1 MASAPAPPLLLAST
15 SPRRREILEQLRVPF
30 DVVAPEYEET
40 EDDPVAHALGK
51 ARSVLADADGRP
63 VLGCD
68 TEVVCEGRVY
78 GKPAGPEDAEE
89 MLESLSGRTH
99 EVMSGLALITPM
111 WEEVRHEVTRV
122 TFRGLTPRDLAR
134 YVATGEW
141 EGRAG
146 GYAIQGQGAALV
158 ERIEGDYLNV
168 VGLPTALLVRLL
180 AERFPGDVRVRMS
193 ESAVRAAVEV
203 AAEHGL
209 RSEDPRVLRDAWHVL
224 VHLRPLP
231 LVARVSSGRPYPEGP
246 PEEDVIRELAV
257 ASHAARAG
265 APVVPPS
272 GLLDAG
278 PHRHGGHVVTFWQYV
293 EPKRE
298 VDPVAA
304 GEGLR
309 AIHEALAD
317 YEGELPALHTDD
329 LAWITDSL
337 EPSADV
343 ELVRELGLRQPAGGA
358 QALHGDSHLANCL
371 PGPLW
376 HDFETACRGPREL
389 DLAALALSA
398 RVRQDDASRIA
409 LEAYGGH
416 DAGLLEEC
424 LPVYAAWVYASFM
437 IALPRRPELGPV
449 LAERLAWLR
458 ETYA

>member
-1 MASAPAPPLLLAST
+1 
-15 SPRRREILEQLRVPF
+15 
-30 DVVAPEYEET
+30 
-40 EDDPVAHALGK
+40 
-51 ARSVLADADGRP
+51 
-63 VLGCD
+63 
-68 TEVVCEGRVY
+68 
-78 GKPAGPEDAEE
+78 
-89 MLESLSGRTH
+89 
-99 EVMSGLALITPM
+99 
-111 WEEVRHEVTRV
+111 
-122 TFRGLTPRDLAR
+122 
-134 YVATGEW
+134 
-141 EGRAG
+141 
-146 GYAIQGQGAALV
+146 
-158 ERIEGDYLNV
+158 
-168 VGLPTALLVRLL
+168 
-180 AERFPGDVRVRMS
+180 MS

-209 RSEDPRVLRDAWHVL
+209 RSDEPRVLLYAWHVL
-224 VHLRPLP
+224 VHHRPLP
-231 LVARVSSGRPYPEGP
+231 LVARVSIGRTYPEGP

-257 ASHAARAG
+257 ASHAARTG

-293 EPKRE
+293 EPKRA

-343 ELVRELGLRQPAGGA
+343 ELLRELGLRQPAGGA

-424 LPVYAAWVYASFM
+424 LPPYAAWVYASFM

-458 ETYA
+458 QTYA

>member
-1 MASAPAPPLLLAST
+1 
-15 SPRRREILEQLRVPF
+15 
-30 DVVAPEYEET
+30 
-40 EDDPVAHALGK
+40 
-51 ARSVLADADGRP
+51 
-63 VLGCD
+63 
-68 TEVVCEGRVY
+68 
-78 GKPAGPEDAEE
+78 
-89 MLESLSGRTH
+89 
-99 EVMSGLALITPM
+99 
-111 WEEVRHEVTRV
+111 
-122 TFRGLTPRDLAR
+122 
-134 YVATGEW
+134 
-141 EGRAG
+141 
-146 GYAIQGQGAALV
+146 
-158 ERIEGDYLNV
+158 
-168 VGLPTALLVRLL
+168 
-180 AERFPGDVRVRMS
+180 MS

-203 AAEHGL
+203 AVEHGL
-209 RSEDPRVLRDAWHVL
+209 RSDDPVVLRDAWHVL

-231 LVARVSSGRPYPEGP
+231 LVARVSSGRPYPDGP
-246 PEEDVIRELAV
+246 PEEDVVRELEV

-272 GLLDAG
+272 GLLDPG
-278 PHRHGGHVVTFWQYV
+278 PYRHGGHVVTFWQYV

-317 YEGELPALHTDD
+317 YAGELPSLHTDD

-337 EPSADV
+337 EPSDDV
-343 ELVRELGLRQPAGGA
+343 ELVRELGLRQPAGRV
-358 QALHGDSHLANCL
+358 QALHGDAHLANCL

-409 LEAYGGH
+409 LEAYGDH
-416 DAGLLEEC
+416 DADLLEEF

-449 LAERLAWLR
+449 LDERLGWLR
-458 ETYA
+458 ETYG